1 MVQRSSTVWLA
12 LLLGVVMAL
21 CLPFRASA
29 QARPSKAADLAAQ
42 AKATFDRGEFH
53 EAADLLKQAYALEP
67 TSALLY
73 NLGRAYQQA
82 GDKADAIEAYEHYLR
97 EAGHPA
103 DEGAVSATIAQL
115 RAEIQHDE
123 ELQSRA
129 EQERRAAKEATEA
142 EAKRRDAA
150 LRLESPQRHGM
161 RAPSALPWAMVGVGA
176 AGLGTGGVLGGLA
189 LAQHSSAEGAHDVAT
204 AMSKQSEATS
214 LATGTNVAFVA
225 GSVLVLAGV
234 VWGLLDLRASTRQR
248 GTRASRGEGTA
259 LLDLHF

>member
-1 MVQRSSTVWLA
+1 MVQRGSTVWLA
-12 LLLGVVMAL
+12 LLLSVVLAL

-29 QARPSKAADLAAQ
+29 ETRPSKAADLAAQ
-42 AKATFDRGEFH
+42 AKATFDRGEFR

-123 ELQSRA
+123 DLQSRA
-129 EQERRAAKEATEA
+129 EQERRAAEA

-150 LRLESPQRHGM
+150 LRLEIPQRRGM
-161 RAPSALPWAMVGVGA
+161 RAPSVIPWTMVGVGA
-176 AGLGTGGVLGGLA
+176 AGLATGGVLGGLA

-204 AMSKQSEATS
+204 AMSKQSDGTR
-214 LATGTNVAFVA
+214 LATGANVAFVA
-225 GSVLVLAGV
+225 GGVLILTGV
-234 VWGLLDLRASTRQR
+234 VWGLLDLRASTRQS
-248 GTRASRGEGTA
+248 GMRASLGEGTA
-259 LLDLHF
+259 LLDLKF